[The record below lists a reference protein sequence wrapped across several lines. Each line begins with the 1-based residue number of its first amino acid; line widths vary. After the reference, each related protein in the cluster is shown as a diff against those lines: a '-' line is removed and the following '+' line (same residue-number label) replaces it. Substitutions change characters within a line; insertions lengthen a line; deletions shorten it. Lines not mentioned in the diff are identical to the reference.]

1 MNAPTWGMAGTLGNV
16 RLMNACE
23 RHKIRARLWPL
34 GLVFLIGAC
43 APGAVVGLR
52 PEYPPTGQLFRDAG
66 YDFVA
71 VDSLQ
76 PTFRWESFPREQDLA
91 ADKAGIFGQVTAVA
105 YDLQIWRA
113 GYTFQYPAERVY
125 AKQGLT
131 ETSHRIEQPL
141 ASATRYSW
149 TVRARFLVN
158 GEPRVT
164 EWSMYEWEDARLRR
178 PFEDLFPSPRY
189 FRFIT
194 PAQ

>member
-1 MNAPTWGMAGTLGNV
+1 MTEDAWKV
-16 RLMNACE
+16 RTVTVYPH
-23 RHKIRARLWPL
+23 HKARARLWRL
-34 GLVFLIGAC
+34 GCLVLLGAC
-43 APGAVVGLR
+43 APGAVIGLR

-66 YDFVA
+66 YDFVE

-76 PTFRWESFPREQDLA
+76 PTFRWEAFPRKQDLA
-91 ADKAGIFGQVTAVA
+91 ADKEGVLGGWTAVT

-125 AKQGLT
+125 ARRGLT
-131 ETSHRIEQPL
+131 ATSHRIEAPL
-141 ASATRYSW
+141 APSTRYSW

-164 EWSMYEWEDARLRR
+164 EWAIYEWEDARLRGS
-178 PFEDLFPSPRY
+178 FDELFPSPRY
-189 FRFIT
+189 FRFVT

>member
-1 MNAPTWGMAGTLGNV
+1 MSLSVSGTTESLWKV
-16 RLMNACE
+16 RTMKAHQ
-23 RHKIRARLWPL
+23 RYGTRARLWPL

-52 PEYPPTGQLFRDAG
+52 PEYPPTGQLFRNAG

-76 PTFRWESFPREQDLA
+76 PTFRWEPFPREQDLA
-91 ADKAGIFGQVTAVA
+91 ADKTGIFGQVTEAA

-113 GYTFQYPAERVY
+113 GYTYQYPAERVY

-141 ASATRYSW
+141 APATRYSW

-178 PFEDLFPSPRY
+178 PFEELFPSPRY

>member
-1 MNAPTWGMAGTLGNV
+1 MIVSAWG
-16 RLMNACE
+16 
-23 RHKIRARLWPL
+23 RAESVGKVKTMRAHQAKKSRVRLWPL
-34 GLVFLIGAC
+34 AQLVLLGAC
-43 APGAVVGLR
+43 APGAVIGLR
-52 PEYPPTGQLFRDAG
+52 PEYPPIGQLFGKTG

-76 PTFRWESFPREQDLA
+76 PTFRWEAFPRKQDLA
-91 ADKAGIFGQVTAVA
+91 AAKEGVLGGLTAVT

-113 GYTFQYPAERVY
+113 GYTVQYPAERVY
-125 AKQGLT
+125 AKQGLA
-131 ETSHRIEQPL
+131 ETSYRIELPL
-141 ASATRYSW
+141 APATRYSW

-164 EWSMYEWEDARLRR
+164 EWSMYEWEDARLRH
-178 PFEDLFPSPRY
+178 PFEELFPSPRY

>member
-1 MNAPTWGMAGTLGNV
+1 MNVPMRGMAESLESV
-16 RLMNACE
+16 RPMYACE
-23 RHKIRARLWPL
+23 RHMSRGRAWPL
-34 GLVFLIGAC
+34 GLVLLLGAC
-43 APGAVVGLR
+43 APGAVIGLR

-66 YDFVA
+66 YDFVE

-76 PTFRWESFPREQDLA
+76 PTFRWEAFPRKQDLA
-91 ADKAGIFGQVTAVA
+91 ADKEGILGGLTAVT

-113 GYTFQYPAERVY
+113 GRTFQYAAERVY
-125 AKQGLT
+125 AKRELT

-141 ASATRYSW
+141 APATRYSW

-164 EWSMYEWEDARLRR
+164 EWAIYEWEDARLRGS
-178 PFEDLFPSPRY
+178 FDELFPSPRY
-189 FRFIT
+189 FRFVT